1 MQASLFAKPQ
11 MLERRLLLLVGGFL
25 CLWSAAFSL
34 SPLVRARSLSAS
46 LRWDHWLVVAIW
58 GLLIWVIHWQ
68 LSRWLPNRDPL
79 LLPVAALLT
88 GWGTLTVWRLFP
100 GLGLRQTV
108 WLVVAAFALWLIM
121 RLPKDLSYLRRY
133 KYLWL
138 TAGLLLTGLTLLFG
152 TNPLGAGPR
161 MWLGCCGLYLQ
172 PSEPLKLLLVIYLAA
187 YLAGYAG
194 VTANTRFARVKPA
207 AGATLLPLL
216 APTLLMTGLALALL
230 VAQRDLGT
238 ATIFLYLY
246 AVVAYFATGKRR
258 ILVSTAV
265 ALLLA
270 GILGYILF
278 DLVRLRV
285 EAWQNPWADPS
296 GRSYQIVQS
305 LIAVANGGIIGRGPG
320 LGNPNLVPV
329 PHSDFIFTAISE
341 ESGLIGAIT
350 LLALVGILA
359 LRGLRAAILAPD
371 PFRRYLAAGLSAH
384 LAGQALL
391 IAAGN
396 LRLLPLTGVT
406 FPFVSYGGSSLLTS
420 YLALLFLLKV
430 SDQPE
435 ENQPAP
441 LANLNAYLA
450 ISGGLLTALAI
461 TAMSAGWWAVA
472 RSPDLLA
479 RTDNARRA
487 IADRFVRRGAILD
500 RNGTALAESTGT
512 PGSLARSVSY
522 PPLSTIIGY
531 SHPVYGQS
539 GLEAGVDE
547 YLRGQQGIPL
557 STIIWNQ
564 LLYGQPPPG
573 LDVRTTLDLS
583 LQAVADQA
591 MNGLTGALVLLEA
604 NSGQIIAMSS
614 HPGFDANH
622 LDQEWE
628 RLISDETAP
637 LLNRAVLGIYPSA
650 QLLEQLLPEGFAIE
664 ALDLPGEVASMGQTA
679 PTELPDQITPIQL
692 ASLAAVFSNAGT
704 LHTPWIASAVNTPL
718 VGWVLLPADGQPIQM
733 LEPAW
738 VAAKNESLLNPDGWG
753 WELTVLSDQSP
764 SEQVA
769 IYLGGTL
776 ETWQGTPFALALVL
790 ENSNPAEVS
799 RVANLVW
806 KAALSK

>member
-1 MQASLFAKPQ
+1 MQVSPFSKPRT
-11 MLERRLLLLVGGFL
+11 LERRLLFLVGGFL

-34 SPLVRARSLSAS
+34 SPLVRARSLGAS

-58 GLLIWVIHWQ
+58 GLLIWVVHWQ

-79 LLPVAALLT
+79 MLPVAALLT

-100 GLGLRQTV
+100 GLGLRQTA
-108 WLVVAAFALWLIM
+108 WLVVAAFALWLLM

-138 TAGLLLTGLTLLFG
+138 TAGLLLTGLTLIFG

-172 PSEPLKLLLVIYLAA
+172 PSEPLKLLLIIYLAA

-194 VTANTRFARVKPA
+194 VTANSRLARVKPA
-207 AGATLLPLL
+207 TGATLLPLL

-246 AVVAYFATGKRR
+246 AVIAYFATGKRR

-265 ALLLA
+265 ALVLA
-270 GILGYILF
+270 GIVGYILF

-341 ESGLIGAIT
+341 ESGLIGAII

-441 LANLNAYLA
+441 LANFNAYLA
-450 ISGGLLTALAI
+450 VSGGLLTALAI

-539 GLEAGVDE
+539 GLEAGMDE
-547 YLRGQQGIPL
+547 YLRGLQGVPL
-557 STIIWNQ
+557 YTILWNQ

-583 LQAVADQA
+583 LQAAADQA

-622 LDQEWE
+622 LDQDWE

-637 LLNRAVLGIYPSA
+637 LLNRAVLGNYPSA
-650 QLLEQLLPEGFAIE
+650 QLLEQLLPEDFAVGT
-664 ALDLPGEVASMGQTA
+664 LNLPGEVASMGQAA
-679 PTELPDQITPIQL
+679 PVTLPDQITPLQL
-692 ASLAAVFSNAGT
+692 ASLAAVFSNEGT
-704 LHTPWIASAVNTPL
+704 FHTPWMTSAVKTPL
-718 VGWVLLPADGQPIQM
+718 AGWVHLSAEGQSIQM

-738 VAAKNESLLNPDGWG
+738 ITAKTGSWLNPDGWG

-776 ETWQGTPFALALVL
+776 KTWQGTPFALALVL

-806 KAALSK
+806 KAALSE